1 MLTIVPAILPRNLQ
15 ELEDELKKVWAH
27 TKKVQLD
34 VVDGVFAPVKTI
46 GPEDLAQIDTAV
58 VFDAH
63 LMVDQPEKWL
73 DRCVSG
79 GVERVFGQVEK
90 MADKVAFI
98 ADAQAKGMGVGLAYD
113 IETPL
118 TGLDEVINDIDAVL
132 LLSVPAGD
140 QGQKFDERVLSKIKE
155 VRKLNKRII
164 IIVDGGLDEENIK
177 KCLVAEWAEEI
188 AEDELDRDVSTMEF
202 VVGSHLL
209 SAENIEK
216 ELESL
221 RLVKSHK

>member
-1 MLTIVPAILPRNLQ
+1 MLTIVPAVLPRNLQ
-15 ELEDELKKVWAH
+15 ELEDELKKVWAF

-34 VVDGVFAPVKTI
+34 VVDGVWAQAKTI
-46 GPEDLAQIDTAV
+46 GPEDLAKIDTAV

-73 DRCVSG
+73 DRCVDG

-90 MADKVAFI
+90 MADRVAFI

-113 IETPL
+113 IGTPL
-118 TGLDEVINDIDAVL
+118 TGLAEVVNDIDAVL
-132 LLSVPAGD
+132 LLSVPGGA
-140 QGQKFDERVLSKIKE
+140 QERAFDERVLDKIKE
-155 VRKLNKRII
+155 VRKMNKRITI
-164 IIVDGGLDEENIK
+164 VVDGGLNEENIK
-177 KCLVAEWAEEI
+177 KCLVAEWAEEVG
-188 AEDELDRDVSTMEF
+188 EDELDREVMTMEF

-209 SAENIEK
+209 SAQNIGK

-221 RLVKSHK
+221 RLAKSHK